1 MTVFSRII
9 PIIIILVLI
18 SSSISFIYETGNDP
32 GIRVNPESYI
42 PYNSV
47 ALAFVKSPNF
57 NMFIFHTNNES
68 AVIFQITQIT
78 KSVIIPPLVNANA
91 SAVVTKAYCYE
102 SVPVYSIKVSSNNE
116 YVKGLLLDNIGIT
129 DNQISFA
136 SPIPGVI
143 IAGNLS
149 AIICSIRT
157 SNEPGRDNLL
167 NDINLSAEF
176 SFAYY
181 LNSTLI
187 DKISGNAT
195 DGILTAQI
203 LMKNIGS
210 AVDRAIGLQ
219 FILGH
224 NFIVLPRFNSVILIT
239 SLETGF
245 IFLQYNI
252 IKTAFSNGGVVS

>member
-1 MTVFSRII
+1 VTVFSRIL
-9 PIIIILVLI
+9 PLIIILILI
-18 SSSISFIYETGNDP
+18 SSSVSFIYETGNDP
-32 GIRVNPESYI
+32 GVRVNPESYI
-42 PYNSV
+42 PHNSV
-47 ALAFVKSPNF
+47 ALAFIKSSGF
-57 NMFIFHTNNES
+57 NILIFHTNNES

-78 KSVIIPPLVNANA
+78 QSVIIPPLVNANA
-91 SAVVTKAYCYE
+91 SAVVSKAYCYE
-102 SVPVYSIKVSSNNE
+102 SVPVYSIKVSGNNE
-116 YVKGLLLDNIGIT
+116 TVKGLLMNNIGIT
-129 DNQISFA
+129 DNKISFA

-149 AIICSIRT
+149 AIICSIRA
-157 SNEPGRDNLL
+157 SNEHGTDNLL
-167 NDINLSAEF
+167 TDINLSAEF

-210 AVDRAIGLQ
+210 AVDLAIGLQ

-239 SLETGF
+239 SLENGF

-252 IKTAFSNGGVVS
+252 IKTAFSMEGAVT